1 MKFNLA
7 KIHTVGLTYIDDG
20 QITNSCIENGFIING
35 NVVFKKP
42 YRIQVRVSKMVDGK
56 RLQNKRVF
64 TFSPDIKLFTAIK
77 ECNKHYETM
86 MNCQTK

>member
-7 KIHTVGLTYIDDG
+7 KIYTIGLTYIDDG
-20 QITNSCIENGFIING
+20 QITSSCIEI
-35 NVVFKKP
+35 
-42 YRIQVRVSKMVDGK
+42 RVSKMADGK

-64 TFSPDIKLFTAIK
+64 TFSPDTKLFIVIK

-86 MNCQTK
+86 MNN